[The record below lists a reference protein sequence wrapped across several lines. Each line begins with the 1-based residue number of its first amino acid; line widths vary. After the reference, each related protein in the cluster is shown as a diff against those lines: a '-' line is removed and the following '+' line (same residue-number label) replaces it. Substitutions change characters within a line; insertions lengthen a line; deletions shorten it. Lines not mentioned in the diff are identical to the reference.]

1 MYHQIHCLNNM
12 LLKIQAVCTL
22 IWHDVEVVSQFSVS
36 HLRHTI
42 RWTGSIVKEM
52 P

>member
-12 LLKIQAVCTL
+12 LLKIHAVCTL
-22 IWHDVEVVSQFSVS
+22 IWHDAEIVSQFSVS
-36 HLRHTI
+36 HLHYTI
-42 RWTGSIVKEM
+42 RSTSSIVKEM